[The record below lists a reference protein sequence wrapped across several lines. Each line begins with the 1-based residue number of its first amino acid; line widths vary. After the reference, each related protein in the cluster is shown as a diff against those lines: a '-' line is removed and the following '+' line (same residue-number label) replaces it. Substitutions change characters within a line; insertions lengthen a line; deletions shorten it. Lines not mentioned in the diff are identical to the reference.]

1 MIPMPNEIDI
11 LLVVDAALK
20 EDIGAGDITSDA
32 IFSGAEISTA
42 RVVAKQDGVFC
53 GGGVVKMVYR
63 RLDPEVRV
71 SLVKSDGERIAR
83 GETAFMVSGRT
94 AAVLAGERTALN
106 FAQRM
111 SGIATGTDLAVK
123 LVAGTAIRILDTR
136 KTAPGLRL
144 LDKYAVAAGGGTN
157 HRMGLFDMVM
167 IKDNHI
173 RAAGGITGA
182 VRKVRSAHGVRYRV
196 EVEVTTTAEAR
207 EAAEAGADIIMLD
220 NMERELMLEAIA
232 IIGGR
237 AKIEVSGNM
246 DEGRIREVADLAVD
260 FISIGALTH
269 SVRAFDLSMRFE

>member
-1 MIPMPNEIDI
+1 MISLPNENDI
-11 LLVVDAALK
+11 LPIIDAALK
-20 EDIGAGDITSDA
+20 EDIGDGDVTSEA
-32 IFSGAEISTA
+32 IFTGADISTA
-42 RVVAKQDGVFC
+42 RVISRQDGIFC

-63 RLDPEVRV
+63 RVDPDVRV

-94 AAVLAGERTALN
+94 AAVLTGERTALN

-111 SGIATGTDLAVK
+111 SGIATGAGRAVK
-123 LVAGTAIRILDTR
+123 LVAGTTIRILDTR

-173 RAAGGITGA
+173 RAAGGIAEA
-182 VRKVRSAHGVRYRV
+182 VRRVRMAHGARFKV
-196 EVEVTTTAEAR
+196 EVEVTTTSEAR
-207 EAAEAGADIIMLD
+207 EAADAGADIIMLD
-220 NMERELMLEAIA
+220 NMERELMREAIE

-237 AKIEVSGNM
+237 SKIEVSGNM
-246 DEGRIREVADLAVD
+246 DEGRIRETAELAID

>member
-1 MIPMPNEIDI
+1 MPGEHEII
-11 LLVVDAALK
+11 HIIDAALR
-20 EDIGAGDITSDA
+20 EDIGDGDVTSNA
-32 IFSGAEISTA
+32 IFTGDELSTA
-42 RVVAKQDGVFC
+42 RVIAKEDGVFC
-53 GGGVVKMVYR
+53 GGDVVRMVYR
-63 RLDPEVRV
+63 RLSQEVRV
-71 SLVKSDGERIAR
+71 APLKNDGETIAS
-83 GETAFMVSGRT
+83 GETALMLSGPT
-94 AAVLAGERTALN
+94 AALLTGERTALN

-111 SGIATGTDLAVK
+111 SGIATAARSAAA
-123 LVAGTAIRILDTR
+123 LVAGTSIRILDTR

-173 RAAGGITGA
+173 RAAGGIAET
-182 VRKVRSAHGVRYRV
+182 VRRVRAAHGSRLKV
-196 EVEVTTTAEAR
+196 EVEVTDAAEAR

-220 NMERELMLEAIA
+220 NMDRERMREAIG
-232 IIGGR
+232 IIAGR

-246 DEGRIREVADLAVD
+246 DEARVREVADLAID